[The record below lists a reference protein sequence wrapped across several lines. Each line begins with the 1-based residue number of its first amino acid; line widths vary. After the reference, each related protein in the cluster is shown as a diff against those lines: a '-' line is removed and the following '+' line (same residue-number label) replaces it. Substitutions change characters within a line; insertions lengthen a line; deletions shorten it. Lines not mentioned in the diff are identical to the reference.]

1 MSNSN
6 HEDAIMKMGFEY
18 FRDSLLKTLGV
29 PYEFVDV
36 SQTELVELTITK
48 LYMDF
53 TFLTTED
60 KYVHFEFQT
69 TDKKEADLRRFRAYE
84 AVFSHRQGKDV
95 ITYVIY
101 SGGITNTVTEMNCGI
116 NVYRVQAIY
125 LKEKDAEEVFDRL
138 RKKQQNCEK
147 LTEEDF
153 AQLSL
158 TPLICGN
165 DQKKTMIKNALQIA
179 RQSQT
184 IAAEKTMAILYTLAD
199 KFLEGKDLDDI
210 KEVFY
215 MTRLGQMIF
224 DDGVEKGKSDGRIEG
239 RLEGRSEGKVL
250 GAEQM
255 AKLTGKLLD
264 ENRLEDLRRITEDKE
279 YRDKLLKEYEI
290 A

>member
-1 MSNSN
+1 M
-6 HEDAIMKMGFEY
+6 
-18 FRDSLLKTLGV
+18 
-29 PYEFVDV
+29 
-36 SQTELVELTITK
+36 
-48 LYMDF
+48 
-53 TFLTTED
+53 
-60 KYVHFEFQT
+60 
-69 TDKKEADLRRFRAYE
+69 
-84 AVFSHRQGKDV
+84 
-95 ITYVIY
+95 
-101 SGGITNTVTEMNCGI
+101 
-116 NVYRVQAIY
+116 
-125 LKEKDAEEVFDRL
+125 
-138 RKKQQNCEK
+138 
-147 LTEEDF
+147 
-153 AQLSL
+153 SL
-158 TPLICGN
+158 TPLMCGN
-165 DQKKTMIKNALQIA
+165 ENKKTTIKNALQIA

-224 DDGVEKGKSDGRIEG
+224 DDGVKKGKSDGRI
-239 RLEGRSEGKVL
+239 EGRSEGKVL

>member
-116 NVYRVQAIY
+116 NVYRVHAIY

-158 TPLICGN
+158 TPLMCGN

-224 DDGVEKGKSDGRIEG
+224 DDGVETYMEASR
-239 RLEGRSEGKVL
+239 
-250 GAEQM
+250 
-255 AKLTGKLLD
+255 
-264 ENRLEDLRRITEDKE
+264 
-279 YRDKLLKEYEI
+279 
-290 A
+290 

>member
-1 MSNSN
+1 MANTK
-6 HEDAIMKMGFEY
+6 HEDAIMKMGFGY
-18 FRDSLLKTLGV
+18 FRDSILKRLGV
-29 PYEFVDV
+29 DYEFVADEP
-36 SQTELVELTITK
+36 TELIELQIHSM
-48 LYMDF
+48 YMDF
-53 TFLTTED
+53 TFMTTD
-60 KYVHFEFQT
+60 GFYVHFEFQT

-84 AVFSHRQGKDV
+84 AVFSHQQGKDV

-101 SGGITNTVTEMNCGI
+101 SGGITNTVTEINCGI

-125 LKEKDAEEVFDRL
+125 LKEKDAEEVLDRL
-138 RKKQQNCEK
+138 QNKQKSGEK

-158 TPLICGN
+158 TPLMCGN
-165 DQKKTMIKNALQIA
+165 ENKKTTIKNALQIA

-224 DDGVEKGKSDGRIEG
+224 DDGVKKGKSDGRIEG

>member
-1 MSNSN
+1 M
-6 HEDAIMKMGFEY
+6 
-18 FRDSLLKTLGV
+18 
-29 PYEFVDV
+29 
-36 SQTELVELTITK
+36 ELTITK

-116 NVYRVQAIY
+116 NVYRVQVIY

-138 RKKQQNCEK
+138 RKKQQNGEK

-158 TPLICGN
+158 TPLMCGN